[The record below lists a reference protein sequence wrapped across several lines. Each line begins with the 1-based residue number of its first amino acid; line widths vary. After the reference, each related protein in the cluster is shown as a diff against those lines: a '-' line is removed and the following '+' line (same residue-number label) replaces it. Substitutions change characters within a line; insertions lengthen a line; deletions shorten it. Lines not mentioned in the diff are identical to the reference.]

1 MTNRFVCRVIIA
13 AVILGGSGSYAIGVP
28 LPPGAGQ
35 LQSLPDAMTGA
46 WGWSGKSCANAND
59 DGRVRVRPRSVEFF
73 ASAYRLIGIVI
84 GSGGAVRATATVSEE
99 GESASSPGTIHL
111 TLVKTNHLRI
121 HTSSG
126 LAHIYVRC
134 TTPH

>member
-1 MTNRFVCRVIIA
+1 MTNWLACRAIIA
-13 AVILGGSGSYAIGVP
+13 AIILGGAGSYATGVASP
-28 LPPGAGQ
+28 LGAGQ

-84 GSGGAVRATATVSEE
+84 GSSGAVRATATVSEE
-99 GESASSPGTIHL
+99 GESNSTLGTIHL
-111 TLVKTNHLRI
+111 TLVKTNRLRI
-121 HTSSG
+121 HTGSG

-134 TTPH
+134 SSPH